1 MVLDE
6 LRRGNNGENMGESGL
21 IGAVLYA
28 KDLNRLV
35 DFYASVTG
43 LEPQTAETAY
53 AVLGARLQQLVIA
66 RIPKRIADTIDI
78 ATPPEP
84 RADTPLKFV
93 FAVADLAHA
102 RERAAELGGLVNP
115 VQREWEFE
123 GAKVC
128 DGHDPE
134 GNIFQVRQ
142 AG

>member
-1 MVLDE
+1 MTY
-6 LRRGNNGENMGESGL
+6 RGL

-28 KDLNRLV
+28 KDLDRLV
-35 DFYASVTG
+35 AFYASVAG
-43 LEPQTAETAY
+43 IAPQAIEKGY
-53 AVLGARLQQLVIA
+53 AVFGSRPSQFVIL

-84 RADTPLKFV
+84 REDTALKLV
-93 FAVADLAHA
+93 FGVEDIAHA
-102 RERAAELGGLVNP
+102 RERAAELGGAMNAVE
-115 VQREWEFE
+115 REWEFE

-134 GNIFQVRQ
+134 GNVFQLRQ